1 MIVTI
6 HQPEHLVWLGL
17 LNKISQ
23 ADTFVVF
30 DNTQFKKNYFENRN
44 KIKVKD
50 GWMWLTVPIK
60 EHVLATQIKDIKISY
75 DKNWQKKYLTSL
87 RQNYSRTKFF
97 EIYYPRIEYII
108 NKKYELL
115 LDLNL
120 ELLFFLLDS
129 FGIHKNVIK
138 SSELKLPSGINGGSD
153 WCLEICKAVRADVY
167 LAGSTA
173 KDYLDEDSF
182 KRSKIEL
189 IFHKFDHPVYN
200 QINGD
205 FQPFMSAVDALF
217 NLGEG
222 AKKLVLNS

>member
-23 ADTFVVF
+23 ADTFVIF

-50 GWMWLTVPIK
+50 GWIWLTVPVK
-60 EHVLATQIKDIKISY
+60 EHSLATHIKDVEISY
-75 DKNWQKKYLTSL
+75 DKNWKKKYLTSL

-97 EIYYPRIEYII
+97 DVYYPRIECII
-108 NKKYELL
+108 NKNYKLL
-115 LDLNL
+115 IDLNL
-120 ELLFFLLDS
+120 DLLFFLLDA
-129 FGIHKNVIK
+129 FGIHKNVVK
-138 SSELKLPSGINGGSD
+138 SSELKLPGGINGGSD

-182 KRSKIEL
+182 KKSNIKL
-189 IFHKFDHPVYN
+189 FFHKFDHPVYN

-217 NLGEG
+217 NLGED